1 MRSSSGTN
9 PLGVPPSYG
18 GSLGLH
24 QHKDSPLKKAMSM
37 EGIGRSPRNNRE
49 MAALEQRQLNERF
62 RERSS
67 PVKQR
72 LQGTLGIEQEEEGEE
87 EEEGN
92 NNASIGDG
100 SSLAHS
106 PEKLANLRATRWTQ
120 ERFPTRR
127 L

>member
-1 MRSSSGTN
+1 
-9 PLGVPPSYG
+9 
-18 GSLGLH
+18 
-24 QHKDSPLKKAMSM
+24 M

-67 PVKQR
+67 PVKHR
-72 LQGTLGIEQEEEGEE
+72 LQGTLGIEQGEEGE

-92 NNASIGDG
+92 NNASIGGG

-106 PEKLANLRATRWTQ
+106 PEKLANLRANRWTQ